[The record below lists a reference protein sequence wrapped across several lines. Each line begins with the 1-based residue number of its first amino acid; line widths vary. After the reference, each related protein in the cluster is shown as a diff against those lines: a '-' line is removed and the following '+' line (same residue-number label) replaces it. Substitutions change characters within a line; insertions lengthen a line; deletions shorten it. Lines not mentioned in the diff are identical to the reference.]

1 MPAIAVP
8 EVNWRLGGN
17 TLLILLAVLA
27 AMFGFLFGT
36 DIGVISGALPF
47 LTKEFS
53 FTAQSE
59 GFMTGAVPFGAIFGA
74 IVALLTVDRF
84 GRRPVLIFSS
94 ILFAAGS
101 LAAALALG
109 VWSLTAARLIIGM
122 AIGVSS
128 LVAPMY
134 LAEIA
139 PARIRGAVVSAFQLM
154 ITIGILSA
162 FVVDWAF
169 SYSGSW
175 RYMLGF
181 SLIPACVCLAG
192 ILKAPESPRW
202 LVLAGRE
209 KEAQDVLKSVQPD
222 ITNERLDKIVG
233 EIENSHPEDPAEESW
248 SKFKDPRLRGL
259 LIFSVVAFFL
269 QQFSGINVILNYAPQ
284 ILEKAGL
291 SGIANELVATAGIGA
306 LNVLVTL
313 ISMAVVDKV
322 GRRPLFIFGFAG
334 AFVSLV
340 LISVLFGLDNANLA
354 WLTLVALFAFIFFF
368 AISLGPL
375 PWLYMSELFPLALR
389 GKGMA
394 VASLSNWSCNFLVV
408 FLFPALAAGLGEA
421 MTFGL
426 FALCCA
432 FGLWFAWSFAPETRG
447 VSLEEIDQ
455 SIAEQQTKD
464 AIA

>member
-1 MPAIAVP
+1 
-8 EVNWRLGGN
+8 
-17 TLLILLAVLA
+17 LLILLAVLA

-74 IVALLTVDRF
+74 ILALLTVDRF

-94 ILFAAGS
+94 LLFAAGS

-122 AIGVSS
+122 AIGVSA

-154 ITIGILSA
+154 ITIGILAA

-169 SYSGSW
+169 SFSGSW

-181 SLIPACVCLAG
+181 SLIPACICLAG
-192 ILKAPESPRW
+192 VLKAPESPRW

-209 KEAQDVLKSVQPD
+209 KEARDVLKSVQPD
-222 ITNERLDKIVG
+222 ITDDKLVKIVD
-233 EIENSHPEDPAEESW
+233 EIESSHPEDPAEENW

-259 LIFSVVAFFL
+259 LIFSVAAFFL

-291 SGIANELVATAGIGA
+291 SGIANELIATAGIGA

-313 ISMAVVDKV
+313 ISMAVVDKI

-340 LISVLFGLDNANLA
+340 VISILFGLDNANLA

-394 VASLSNWSCNFLVV
+394 VASVSNWVCNFLVV
-408 FLFPALAAGLGEA
+408 FLFPALAASLGES

-447 VSLEEIDQ
+447 ISLEEIDQ
-455 SIAEQQTKD
+455 SIAEQRTGN

>member
-1 MPAIAVP
+1 M
-8 EVNWRLGGN
+8 
-17 TLLILLAVLA
+17 LILLAVLA

-74 IVALLTVDRF
+74 ILALLTVDRY

-109 VWSLTAARLIIGM
+109 VWSLTGARLVIGM

-154 ITIGILSA
+154 ITIGILAA

-169 SYSGSW
+169 SYTGSW

-181 SLIPACVCLAG
+181 SLIPACICLAG
-192 ILKAPESPRW
+192 VLRAPESPRW

-209 KEAQDVLKSVQPD
+209 KDARDVLRSVQPD
-222 ITNERLDKIVG
+222 ITSERIDKIVD
-233 EIENSHPEDPAEESW
+233 EIEGSHPEDPAEESW

-259 LIFSVVAFFL
+259 LIFSVAAFFL

-291 SGIANELVATAGIGA
+291 SGIANELIATAGIGA
-306 LNVLVTL
+306 INMLVTIL
-313 ISMAVVDKV
+313 SMAVVDKV

-334 AFVSLV
+334 AFVSLSV
-340 LISVLFGLDNANLA
+340 IAVLFQLDNPHLA
-354 WLTLVALFAFIFFF
+354 FLTLIALFAFIFFF

-394 VASLSNWSCNFLVV
+394 IASLSNWICNFLVV
-408 FLFPALAAGLGEA
+408 FLFPALAASLGEA
-421 MTFGL
+421 MTFAL
-426 FALCCA
+426 FAACCA
-432 FGLWFAWSFAPETRG
+432 FGLWYAWSFAPETRG
-447 VSLEEIDQ
+447 ISLEEIDQ
-455 SIAEQQTKD
+455 SIANQQKN
-464 AIA
+464 AAMA

>member
-1 MPAIAVP
+1 
-8 EVNWRLGGN
+8 
-17 TLLILLAVLA
+17 LLILLAVLA

-74 IVALLTVDRF
+74 ILALLTVDRF

-154 ITIGILSA
+154 ITIGILAA

-181 SLIPACVCLAG
+181 SLIPACICLAG
-192 ILKAPESPRW
+192 VLKAPESPRW

-209 KEAQDVLKSVQPD
+209 KEARDVLKSVQPD
-222 ITNERLDKIVG
+222 ITDDKLVKIVD
-233 EIENSHPEDPAEESW
+233 EIESSHPEEPAEESW

-259 LIFSVVAFFL
+259 LIFSVAAFFL

-291 SGIANELVATAGIGA
+291 SGIANELIATAGIGA

-313 ISMAVVDKV
+313 ISMAVVDKI

-354 WLTLVALFAFIFFF
+354 WLTLVALFSFIFFF

-394 VASLSNWSCNFLVV
+394 VASLSNWICNFLVV
-408 FLFPALAAGLGEA
+408 FLFPALAAGLGES

-447 VSLEEIDQ
+447 ISLEEIDQ
-455 SIAEQQTKD
+455 SIAAQQTRD

>member
-1 MPAIAVP
+1 M
-8 EVNWRLGGN
+8 
-17 TLLILLAVLA
+17 LILLAVLA

-47 LTKEFS
+47 LKKEFV

-74 IVALLTVDRF
+74 VVALLTVDRF

-101 LAAALALG
+101 LAAALAFS
-109 VWSLTAARLIIGM
+109 VWSLTLARLIIGM

-154 ITIGILSA
+154 ITIGILAA

-175 RYMLGF
+175 RFMLGF
-181 SLIPACVCLAG
+181 SLIPACICLAG
-192 ILKAPESPRW
+192 ILRAPESPRW
-202 LVLAGRE
+202 LVLAGKE
-209 KEAQDVLKSVQPD
+209 KDARTVLKTVQPD
-222 ITNERLDKIVG
+222 ISTDRVDTIVR
-233 EIENSHPEDPAEESW
+233 EIEDSHPSDPSEESW
-248 SKFKDPRLRGL
+248 SRFREPRLRGL
-259 LIFSVVAFFL
+259 LIFSVAAFFL

-284 ILEKAGL
+284 ILDKAGL
-291 SGIANELVATAGIGA
+291 SGIANELIATAGIGA
-306 LNVLVTL
+306 INMLVTIL
-313 ISMAVVDKV
+313 SMAVVDKV

-334 AFVSLV
+334 AFASLAIIA
-340 LISVLFGLDNANLA
+340 LLFQLDNPHLA
-354 WLTLVALFAFIFFF
+354 LLTLIALFAFVFFF

-394 VASLSNWSCNFLVV
+394 VASLSNWICNFLVV
-408 FLFPALAAGLGEA
+408 FLFPALAASLGES
-421 MTFGL
+421 MTFGM

-432 FGLWFAWSFAPETRG
+432 FGLWYAWSFAPETRG

-455 SIAEQQTKD
+455 
-464 AIA
+464 AIADQRTKSAAA